1 MHRQPFINHLDDP
14 VQEYIPLIR
23 TSQTYTLTDLPKG
36 KYIVCGEAMDHMGE
50 VYQESCLEIRIRRM
64 ESKGGRVK
72 RLTLIILIQSIA
84 GLQGGVQALIV
95 ISLLTVMAVIVYAI
109 LYQICKKY
117 CGCGSP
123 ADKK

>member
-50 VYQESCLEIRIRRM
+50 VYQESCLETRIKKI
-64 ESKGGRVK
+64 ENKGENI
-72 RLTLIILIQSIA
+72 IILKI
-84 GLQGGVQALIV
+84 
-95 ISLLTVMAVIVYAI
+95 
-109 LYQICKKY
+109 
-117 CGCGSP
+117 
-123 ADKK
+123 